1 MSQWHYV
8 IIVVA
13 CFQSKTLKF
22 HAVPTSFCSSFH
34 PHISSCCLED
44 FEKIFPCFCLSALT
58 TPADSHFSFSLT
70 SSHHPKI
77 NYKET
82 GSCTESVFWVFFPF
96 PLPAIRQMKR
106 VTEEQIKKCK
116 KRTTRKK
123 FMKKIMRRKRRKRR
137 KAELLQQKLVDE
149 GRCSLF
155 FKHTNS
161 CVLVFVC
168 FKKPTFFRIFNFPK
182 SLCFTLFTFLLEAL
196 ICLYEYGILIL

>member
-34 PHISSCCLED
+34 PHINSCCLED
-44 FEKIFPCFCLSALT
+44 FEKIFSCFCPSALT

-82 GSCTESVFWVFFPF
+82 GSCTNLCFGFFCF
-96 PLPAIRQMKR
+96 PLPPIRQMKR

-123 FMKKIMRRKRRKRR
+123 LMKKIMRRKRR

-155 FKHTNS
+155 F
-161 CVLVFVC
+161 
-168 FKKPTFFRIFNFPK
+168 
-182 SLCFTLFTFLLEAL
+182 
-196 ICLYEYGILIL
+196 